1 MATFLA
7 KTEPSEYSFSQLVRD
22 KKGIWDGVR
31 NHEAKRNLGLMSAGD
46 RVLIQHTGT
55 KPAVVGVAVVSRAAF
70 ADPKDPAWLAVEL
83 TPEFE
88 LAKAVTLATL
98 RSDPLLSDGLY
109 LKRSRLSVV
118 PVTWEQ
124 FRKIIKLGGRKTPE
138 GITRKSPAR
147 SVTRKSR

>member
-7 KTEPSEYSFSQLVRD
+7 KSEPSEYSCSQLVRD

-46 RVLIQHTGT
+46 RVLIQHTGN

-70 ADPKDPAWLAVEL
+70 ADPKDAAWLAVEL

-88 LAKAVTLATL
+88 LDQAVPLAAL
-98 RSDPLLSDGLY
+98 RSDPLLSAGLY

-118 PVTWEQ
+118 PVTSEQ
-124 FRKIIKLGGRKTPE
+124 FRKIIKLGGRKKPN
-138 GITRKSPAR
+138 GPPLKAPAR
-147 SVTRKSR
+147 SATRQSR